1 MGILSK
7 TTQKGGGGGGGEV
20 KPDICRQERVFKNES
35 LTLPHT
41 CSLKNCNHI
50 PIMFIRLCLMNN
62 ASGAKL

>member
-7 TTQKGGGGGGGEV
+7 TTQKGGGGGGEV
-20 KPDICRQERVFKNES
+20 KPDICRRERVFNNES